1 MIPLAEAPPVTHP
14 TVKFCGGPNLVCTVS
29 WDSLFS
35 SALAIAITL
44 AIVFYVA
51 SSLNSGV
58 PTKLQMIFELLYG
71 YIKGLVRDTVGETAD
86 FVIPLAMTIF
96 VYILVANWLEL
107 FPLPAPLLHPANSD
121 LNQTAAMAAVV
132 FVVLHAYAIRV
143 QGLGGYL
150 RYYTRPFDLPWV
162 ARIFPFLF
170 LNIIEEIAK
179 PLTLALRLFG
189 NLFGG
194 IVMLYVLSVLLPQ
207 VPLPVL
213 PDVLAAVLVAIWKL
227 FDVFVIGTLQ
237 AFIFMLLTVVY
248 FGLAREGL
256 EEGEHGRGSHHAPA
270 PKVAA
275 AAATPA
281 SD

>member
-1 MIPLAEAPPVTHP
+1 VTFLVEGPPITHP
-14 TVKFCGGPNLVCTVS
+14 TVRVCDGPSLFCTFS
-29 WDSLFS
+29 WDSLAS
-35 SALAIAITL
+35 SAVAILITV
-44 AIVFYVA
+44 AIVLYV
-51 SSLNSGV
+51 SSRLSIGV
-58 PTKLQMIFELLYG
+58 PGKLQMVFELLYG
-71 YIKGLVRDTVGETAD
+71 YIRGLVRETVGETAD

-107 FPLPAPLLHPANSD
+107 LPLPPPLLHPANSD

-162 ARIFPFLF
+162 VRIFPFVF

-194 IVMLYVLSVLLPQ
+194 IVMLYVLAVLLPS
-207 VPLPVL
+207 VPVPVL
-213 PDVLAAVLVAIWKL
+213 PTIVATVLVAIWKL

-237 AFIFMLLTVVY
+237 ALIFMLLTVVY

-256 EEGEHGRGSHHAPA
+256 EEEHGQGSHHAPA
-270 PKVAA
+270 ARPAA
-275 AAATPA
+275 ASPAPA
-281 SD
+281 SQ